1 MMQIV
6 RSTVGDNYSLLIG
19 GRIPSAILAY
29 IPTPF
34 LTRKGERGK
43 GETVTH
49 ACIIFMRVICAI
61 IIDVHN

>member
-43 GETVTH
+43 GET
-49 ACIIFMRVICAI
+49 RYPR
-61 IIDVHN
+61 VHNFHARNMCDHN